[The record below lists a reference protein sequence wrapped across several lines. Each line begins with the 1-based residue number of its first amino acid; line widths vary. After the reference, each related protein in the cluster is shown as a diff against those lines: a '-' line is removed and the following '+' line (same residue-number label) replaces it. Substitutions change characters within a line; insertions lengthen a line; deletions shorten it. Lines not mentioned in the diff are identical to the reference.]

1 MVYSNKSS
9 QIFVVFQESMM
20 MKVLAFGIA
29 IAAIGVAPAFANVDP
44 KIAEFC
50 LKAQDFQGCVN
61 SMSGKKPEATDTT
74 IRQVQQQGA
83 NLSEGNYCPA
93 QHIYSGGGYCQ
104 SVKCFSGGLFGKG
117 HSEDLAGKGMS
128 CANGQELRWSGDLVR
143 ASFNKKCPPYEPEV
157 GYMSSCH
164 EAQHTGFVRIPAIG
178 FKRDKS
184 GFIEEILGGAAE
196 EIGLLYGDIVVTVNG
211 ASVNQINKN
220 PEKHKLEVGDKFE
233 IVVRRKGKT
242 LTFNGIT
249 TLVKFPLKVLQKED
263 K

>member
-1 MVYSNKSS
+1 MQLPLLAAQLAGNSH
-9 QIFVVFQESMM
+9 
-20 MKVLAFGIA
+20 MKKLLSFGIA

-104 SVKCFSGGLFGKG
+104 RVKCFSGGLFGKG

-128 CANGQELRWSGDLVR
+128 CPNGQELRWSGDLVR

-157 GYMSSCH
+157 GYTSSCH
-164 EAQHTGFVRIPAIG
+164 EAQHTGFVRIPSIG
-178 FKRDKS
+178 YKRDKS

-242 LTFNGIT
+242 LTFNGII
-249 TLVKFPLKVLQKED
+249 TLVKVPLKVLQKED